1 MHLNGCHAV
10 SSLLK
15 RYSKAVN
22 GIQEL
27 KEAFD
32 ELSETVDENLLEKW
46 KQDEARAMDSRGEH
60 LRIFD
65 VKMEKGIFRQ
75 LV

>member
-1 MHLNGCHAV
+1 
-10 SSLLK
+10 
-15 RYSKAVN
+15 VN

-27 KEAFD
+27 KEAFE

-46 KQDEARAMDSRGEH
+46 TQDEVKAMDSQGDH

-65 VKMEKGIFRQ
+65 VKMEKGFF
-75 LV
+75 